1 VATSPRNRVIR
12 RLTTAFTALAV
23 AGGVLAAAPAAG
35 ASPDPITHPD
45 KDHAGS
51 GLATRTTSSG
61 SGDVSAMVA
70 GLPGLDVSSHQ
81 GNVNWSSVKSNGARF
96 AYVKATEGT
105 SYQNPYF
112 AQQYVGSYDVGLIR
126 GAYHFATPNT
136 SSGASQ
142 ADYFAAHGG
151 AWSRD
156 DQTLPGALD
165 IEYNPYGATCYGL
178 SQASMRSWIHAFVN
192 EYHAKTGRWAVI
204 YTTLDWWT
212 QCTGNN
218 DATFAQNDPLWIAR
232 YSGSAGTLPYGWSFY
247 TFWQYA
253 SSGTFPGDQDTF
265 NGDASRLLALANNT

>member
-1 VATSPRNRVIR
+1 MAPSPRTRIAR
-12 RLTTAFTALAV
+12 RLTTAFAALAV

-35 ASPDPITHPD
+35 ASPNPITHPD
-45 KDHAGS
+45 QDHAGS
-51 GLATRTTSSG
+51 GLAARSTSG
-61 SGDVSAMVA
+61 GTVSPLVA

-81 GNVNWSSVKSNGARF
+81 GNVGWSTVKSNGARF

-112 AQQYVGSYDVGLIR
+112 SQQYVGSYNVGLIR

-136 SSGASQ
+136 SSGAAQ

-151 AWSRD
+151 GWSRD
-156 DQTLPGALD
+156 NQTLPGALD

-178 SQASMRSWIHAFVN
+178 SQSSMKSWIHAFIN

-204 YTTLDWWT
+204 YTTLDWWKS
-212 QCTGNN
+212 CTGNN
-218 DATFAQNDPLWIAR
+218 DATFASNSPLWIAK
-232 YSGSAGTLPYGWSFY
+232 YSTSAGTLPYGWSFY

-253 SSGTFPGDQDTF
+253 DSGTFPGDQDTF
-265 NGDASRLLALANNT
+265 NGDSTRLLALANNT

>member
-1 VATSPRNRVIR
+1 VTPSSRNRVIR
-12 RLTTAFTALAV
+12 RLSTAFAALAV

-35 ASPDPITHPD
+35 ASSNPITHPD
-45 KDHAGS
+45 RDHAGS
-51 GLATRTTSSG
+51 GLAARSG
-61 SGDVSAMVA
+61 SGSGTVSPMVA

-81 GNVNWSSVKSNGARF
+81 GNVNWSSVKSNGAKF

-112 AQQYVGSYDVGLIR
+112 SQQYVGSYNVGLIR

-136 SSGASQ
+136 SSGAAQ

-151 AWSRD
+151 GWSRD
-156 DQTLPGALD
+156 NQTLPGALD

-178 SQASMRSWIHAFVN
+178 SQASMRSWIHSFIN
-192 EYHAKTGRWAVI
+192 EYHYKTGRWAVI

-212 QCTGNN
+212 TCTGNN
-218 DATFAQNDPLWIAR
+218 DATFATNSPLWIAR
-232 YSGSAGTLPYGWSFY
+232 YSSSAGTLPYGWSFY

-265 NGDASRLLALANNT
+265 NGDSTRLLALANNT